1 MKLSYVSA
9 VVALGAA
16 ALLGACGGKAQFT
29 VQGTI
34 SGLSTPGLIL
44 TNGGETLP
52 VPAGATTFA
61 FTRQIDYGTDY
72 AIAIQQMPE
81 HMNCAIG
88 NNTGSAGHT
97 VSIAAVIQCQR
108 NVYTLGGQFT
118 GLTQG
123 PAVAPATTPTNRT
136 LTLLNGSAGGSVI
149 LTSPANGSGAG
160 DFVFSTAVADGQA
173 YGVTIVPESVPAGF
187 NCTIK
192 NQTGIVTTANI
203 SNLLVECAP
212 K

>member
-1 MKLSYVSA
+1 MKLSYVGA

-16 ALLGACGGKAQFT
+16 ALLSACGGKAQFT

-34 SGLSTPGLIL
+34 SGLATPGLVL
-44 TNGGETLP
+44 TNGGETLS

-72 AIAIQQMPE
+72 AIAIQKDPD
-81 HMNCAIG
+81 HMTCQIG

-108 NVYTLGGQFT
+108 KTYTLGGQFT

-123 PAVAPATTPTNRT
+123 PAVPPATTLTNRT
-136 LTLLNGSAGGSVI
+136 LTLLNGSAGGSVT
-149 LTSPANGSGAG
+149 LTSPASGSGAG
-160 DFVFSTAVADGQA
+160 DFIFSTAVADGQS
-173 YGVTIVPESVPAGF
+173 YGVTIVPESVPADL
-187 NCTIK
+187 NCAIK
-192 NQTGIVTTANI
+192 NQTGIVTNANI
-203 SNLLVECAP
+203 SNVLVECTP